1 MRWSKKKLQEKI
13 GLKLFSTQIWKSFT
27 HACILCSVEE
37 GGTEE
42 NYDRDERTLLQGLI
56 KEEARRGAEV
66 AASTT
71 LGGGWESTE
80 RIHGESKRNNYK
92 KKQIAKPVSSNGH
105 SCPTV
110 KQLIYVIINRWQP
123 HKPPA

>member
-1 MRWSKKKLQEKI
+1 MRWSMKKLQEKI

-27 HACILCSVEE
+27 HACILCSVGE

-80 RIHGESKRNNYK
+80 RIHGESKRNKLQN
-92 KKQIAKPVSSNGH
+92 Q
-105 SCPTV
+105 CPLTDTRV
-110 KQLIYVIINRWQP
+110 LQSKNEFM
-123 HKPPA
+123 